1 MNISNKTAP
10 SEFILL
16 AFSDLFEWNFFL
28 SGFMIFTY
36 FFTVMGNAL
45 IVFLVFSESNLQTPM
60 YFFLINLSVL
70 DICLNTTT
78 IPQLIVNLLSG
89 KSVIAYERCKIQLF
103 FYVLFVGNE
112 FLLLGVM
119 AYDRYVAICNPLRY
133 IMVMSQKL
141 CSQLLSAIWLISSLN
156 STIHT
161 VFTFSL
167 PLCRGNKI
175 NYFYCDISPFLAI
188 SCGNISRSTNAI
200 LATSPIMGLAPA
212 MCIIISY
219 ICIISRI
226 LKMNSSAAMRK
237 AISTCASHF
246 IVVLLY
252 CGSCLFSYIRPTSSY
267 SLNRDSIVALVNNM
281 ISPILNPLIYTLR
294 NKDVKEALQNIMRK
308 KLFSCKTEC
317 FGSY

>member
-1 MNISNKTAP
+1 
-10 SEFILL
+10 
-16 AFSDLFEWNFFL
+16 
-28 SGFMIFTY
+28 
-36 FFTVMGNAL
+36 MGNAL
-45 IVFLVFSESNLQTPM
+45 IIFLVSFESNLQTPM
-60 YFFLINLSVL
+60 YFFLSNLSVL
-70 DICLNTTT
+70 DICLTTTT
-78 IPQLIVNLLSG
+78 IPQLIVNLISG
-89 KSVIAYERCKIQLF
+89 RSVIAYERCKIQLF
-103 FYVLFVGNE
+103 FYVLFVGTE

-133 IMVMSQKL
+133 TTVMSQKL
-141 CSQLLSAIWLISSLN
+141 CGQLLAASWSISSLN

-167 PLCRGNKI
+167 PLCRANKI

-188 SCGNISRSTNAI
+188 SCGDISRNTNAI
-200 LATSPIMGLAPA
+200 LATSPVMGLAPA

-237 AISTCASHF
+237 AFSTCASHF

-252 CGSCLFSYIRPTSSY
+252 CGSCLFSYIRPMSSY
-267 SLNRDSIVALVNNM
+267 SLNRDSIIALINNM

-294 NKDVKEALQNIMRK
+294 NKDVKEALQNVMMKR
-308 KLFSCKTEC
+308 LFS
-317 FGSY
+317 